1 MAVDYQALDNFSSS
15 PLFTEGEREEFAQLM
30 TQLANQVG
38 DSMDEATLQHA
49 LAAMQRAAESQTL
62 VRDVFGHNPLL
73 LDVRTAIV
81 VSDEMGMKRA
91 AILAVL
97 LHAAVR
103 VGVIDIPTVEKQF
116 GTDVARIIEGLVN
129 ISRLYE
135 KNPTIESENF
145 RNLLLSFAGDMRVIL
160 IMIAERTCLM
170 RQLSA
175 LPDENRE
182 ACEEFRRKVAGEAAY
197 LYAPLSH
204 KLGLYRIKSELE
216 DLAMKYT
223 ETEVYYQIK
232 DKLSQTKAARDKY
245 IADFIEPVSRKVA
258 AAGLKCHI
266 KGRTKSIHSIWQ
278 KMKKQRCPFEGVY
291 NLFAIRIIIDSPPE
305 REKPDCWLAY
315 SIVTD
320 MYQPNPNRLRDWLSI
335 PKSNGYE
342 SLHTTVMGPEGR
354 WVEVQIRTER
364 MDDIAERGLAAHWR
378 YKGVQ
383 SETGLDEWLTSI
395 REALEN
401 ADDDRELMD
410 RFKMDLYKDDVFV
423 FTPQGDLFKLPHG
436 ATVLDFAYSIH
447 TNLGYH
453 CTGAKVNNRHVP
465 IRYVLHNGD
474 QVEILSSNSQTPKQG
489 WLSIVTTS
497 RARSK
502 VRQALKEIEARQA
515 SIGREE
521 IERRFK
527 NRKIELDEGIM
538 LRLIRKMGY
547 KQQEQVFYQHVAD
560 GKLTADEII
569 EGYNALWDYEHG
581 IASEGGEETASA
593 HSAAE
598 YRQKTDVEAQGT
610 AVSEDAAGGI
620 LFIDPHMAGVEYKL
634 AKCCNPIYGDD
645 IFGFV
650 TVSDGIKIHR
660 QSCPNATDL
669 RSRFSYRIVPA
680 RWSGKAGGKFYA
692 VTLSVVGLD
701 DLGIINNLT
710 SILSKDE
717 HVKLR
722 NININTH
729 DKLFSSQLTILMD
742 DTSRL
747 NALIKKL
754 REVKGVKQVQRL

>member
-1 MAVDYQALDNFSSS
+1 MVVDYQALDNFSSS

-49 LAAMQRAAESQTL
+49 LAAMQRAAKSQTL

-103 VGVIDIPTVEKQF
+103 VGVIDIPTVEKEF

-216 DLAMKYT
+216 DLARKYT

-291 NLFAIRIIIDSPPE
+291 DLFAIRIIIDSPPE

-354 WVEVQIRTER
+354 RVEVQIRTER

-378 YKGVQ
+378 YKGIR

-423 FTPQGDLFKLPHG
+423 FTPQGDLHKLPHG

-453 CTGAKVNNRHVP
+453 CTGAKVGGRHV
-465 IRYVLHNGD
+465 RLGYVLRNGD
-474 QVEILSSNSQTPKQG
+474 QVEILTSASQTPNQG
-489 WLSIVTTS
+489 WLALVTTP

-515 SIGREE
+515 SLGREE

-527 NRKIELDEGIM
+527 NRKVELDEGLM
-538 LRLIRKMGY
+538 LRLIRKMGF
-547 KQQEQVFYQHVAD
+547 KQQEQTFYQRVAE
-560 GKLTADEII
+560 GKLTADGVI
-569 EGYNALWDYEHG
+569 EQYTALWNAEHG
-581 IASEGGEETASA
+581 IFPETDIETG

-598 YRQKTDVEAQGT
+598 YRQRLDTEVEGT
-610 AVSEDAAGGI
+610 ASQEDSAGGI
-620 LFIDPHMAGVEYKL
+620 LFVDPHMAGVGYKL
-634 AKCCNPIYGDD
+634 ARCCNPVFGDE

-660 QSCPNATDL
+660 ISCPNARDL
-669 RSRFSYRIVPA
+669 RSRFGYRIVPA
-680 RWSGKAGGKFYA
+680 RWAGNAGGKVYP

-710 SILSKDE
+710 SIISKDD
-717 HVKLR
+717 HAKLR

-729 DKLFSSQLTILMD
+729 DKLFSSTLTLLMD

-747 NALIKKL
+747 NSLIKKL
-754 REVKGVKQVQRL
+754 REVRGVKQVQRL

>member
-1 MAVDYQALDNFSSS
+1 MDSSALDILAGSAF
-15 PLFTEGEREEFAQLM
+15 FTPEEQAELLVKLPQLVK
-30 TQLANQVG
+30 QAG
-38 DSMDEATLQHA
+38 DSMDDDTLTLALRQMR
-49 LAAMQRAAESQTL
+49 LAADSQLLT
-62 VRDVFGHNPLL
+62 RDVFGHNPLL
-73 LDVRTAIV
+73 IDVGTALI
-81 VSDEMGMKRA
+81 VSDEMGMRRA
-91 AILAVL
+91 AMLAVL

-103 VGVIDIPTVEKQF
+103 VGVIDSAAIEKGF
-116 GTDVARIIEGLVN
+116 GTDVARIIDGLVS
-129 ISRLYE
+129 ISRLYD

-170 RQLSA
+170 RQLST

-182 ACEEFRRKVAGEAAY
+182 ACEEFRLRMAGEAAS

-232 DKLSQTKAARDKY
+232 DKLAQTKASRDKY
-245 IADFIEPVSRKVA
+245 IADFIEPVSRKMA
-258 AAGLKCHI
+258 EAGLKCHI

-291 NLFAIRIIIDSPPE
+291 DLFAIRIIIDSPPE

-378 YKGVQ
+378 YKGIR

-423 FTPQGDLFKLPHG
+423 FTPQGDLYKLPHG

-447 TNLGYH
+447 TILGYH
-453 CTGAKVNNRHVP
+453 CTGAKVGG
-465 IRYVLHNGD
+465 RYVRLGYVLRNGD
-474 QVEILSSNSQTPKQG
+474 QVEILTSTSQTPNQG
-489 WLSIVTTS
+489 WLSMVTTP

-515 SIGREE
+515 SLGREE

-527 NRKIELDEGIM
+527 NRKVELDEGLM
-538 LRLIRKMGY
+538 LRLIRKMGF
-547 KQQEQVFYQHVAD
+547 KQQEQSFYQRVAE
-560 GKLTADEII
+560 GKLTADEVI
-569 EGYNALWDYEHG
+569 EQYTALWNAEHG
-581 IASEGGEETASA
+581 IFPEGDSDTATG

-598 YRQKTDVEAQGT
+598 YRQHLDTEVEGT
-610 AVSEDAAGGI
+610 ASHDDSTGGI
-620 LFIDPHMAGVEYKL
+620 LFVDPHMAGVGYKL
-634 AKCCNPIYGDD
+634 ARCCNPVYGDN

-660 QSCPNATDL
+660 TNCPNAPDL
-669 RSRFSYRIVPA
+669 RNRFGYRIVPA
-680 RWSGKAGGKFYA
+680 RWAGNAGGRAFP

-710 SILSKDE
+710 SVISKDE
-717 HVKLR
+717 HAKLR

-729 DKLFSSQLTILMD
+729 DRLFSSTITLLTD
-742 DTSRL
+742 DTTRL
-747 NALIKKL
+747 NSLIKKL

>member
-1 MAVDYQALDNFSSS
+1 MDSSALDILAGSAF
-15 PLFTEGEREEFAQLM
+15 FTPEEQAELLVKLP
-30 TQLANQVG
+30 QLAKQAG
-38 DSMDEATLQHA
+38 DSMDDDTLTLALRQMR
-49 LAAMQRAAESQTL
+49 LAADSQLLT
-62 VRDVFGHNPLL
+62 RDVFGHNPLL
-73 LDVRTAIV
+73 IDVGTALI
-81 VSDEMGMKRA
+81 VSDEMGMRRA
-91 AILAVL
+91 AMLAVL

-103 VGVIDIPTVEKQF
+103 VGVIDSAAIEKGF
-116 GTDVARIIEGLVN
+116 GTDVARIIDGLVS
-129 ISRLYE
+129 ISRLYD

-170 RQLSA
+170 RQLST

-182 ACEEFRRKVAGEAAY
+182 ACEEFRLRMAGEAAS

-232 DKLSQTKAARDKY
+232 DKLAQTKASRDKY
-245 IADFIEPVSRKVA
+245 IADFIEPVSRKMA
-258 AAGLKCHI
+258 EAGLKCHI

-291 NLFAIRIIIDSPPE
+291 DLFAIRIIIDSPPE

-378 YKGVQ
+378 YKGIR

-423 FTPQGDLFKLPHG
+423 FTPQGDLYKLPHG

-453 CTGAKVNNRHVP
+453 CTGAKVGG
-465 IRYVLHNGD
+465 RYVRLGYVLRNGD
-474 QVEILSSNSQTPKQG
+474 QVEILTSTSQTPNQG
-489 WLSIVTTS
+489 WLSMVTMP

-515 SIGREE
+515 SLGREE

-527 NRKIELDEGIM
+527 NRKVELDEGLM
-538 LRLIRKMGY
+538 LRLIRKMGF
-547 KQQEQVFYQHVAD
+547 KQQEQSFYQRVAE
-560 GKLTADEII
+560 GKLTADEVI
-569 EGYNALWDYEHG
+569 EQYTALWNAEHG
-581 IASEGGEETASA
+581 IFPEGDSDTATG

-598 YRQKTDVEAQGT
+598 YRQHLDTEVEGT
-610 AVSEDAAGGI
+610 ASHDDSTGGI
-620 LFIDPHMAGVEYKL
+620 LFVDPHMAGMGYKL
-634 AKCCNPIYGDD
+634 ARCCNPVFGDN

-660 QSCPNATDL
+660 TNCPNAPDL
-669 RSRFSYRIVPA
+669 RNRFGYRIVPA
-680 RWSGKAGGKFYA
+680 RWAGNAGGRAFP

-710 SILSKDE
+710 SVISKDE
-717 HVKLR
+717 HAKLR

-729 DKLFSSQLTILMD
+729 DRLFSSTITLLTD
-742 DTSRL
+742 DTTRL
-747 NALIKKL
+747 NSLIKKL

>member
-1 MAVDYQALDNFSSS
+1 MDNSTLEILAGSAF
-15 PLFTEGEREEFAQLM
+15 FTPEERAELTAQLALL
-30 TQLANQVG
+30 TNQVG
-38 DSMDEATLQHA
+38 DSMDDEMFGHVLRQMRLAADSQA
-49 LAAMQRAAESQTL
+49 LA
-62 VRDVFGHNPLL
+62 RDVFGHNPLL
-73 LDVRTAIV
+73 MDVRTALI

-97 LHAAVR
+97 LHAAVL
-103 VGVIDIPTVEKQF
+103 VGVIDSPTVEKDF
-116 GTDVARIIEGLVN
+116 GTDVARIIDGLVN

-245 IADFIEPVSRKVA
+245 IADFIEPISQKMA
-258 AAGLKCHI
+258 EAGLKCHI

-291 NLFAIRIIIDSPPE
+291 DLFAIRIIIDSPPE

-378 YKGVQ
+378 YKGIR

-423 FTPQGDLFKLPHG
+423 FTPQGDLYKLPHG

-453 CTGAKVNNRHVP
+453 CTGAKVGGRHV
-465 IRYVLHNGD
+465 RLGYVLRNGD
-474 QVEILSSNSQTPKQG
+474 QVEILSSASQTPNQG
-489 WLSIVTTS
+489 WLALVTTP

-515 SIGREE
+515 SLGREE

-527 NRKIELDEGIM
+527 NRKVELDEGLM
-538 LRLIRKMGY
+538 LRLIRKMGF
-547 KQQEQVFYQHVAD
+547 KQQEQTFYQRVAE
-560 GKLTADEII
+560 GKLTADEVI
-569 EGYNALWDYEHG
+569 EQYTALWNAEHG
-581 IASEGGEETASA
+581 IFPETDIETG

-598 YRQKTDVEAQGT
+598 YRQRLDTEVEGT
-610 AVSEDAAGGI
+610 ASQEDSAGGI
-620 LFIDPHMAGVEYKL
+620 LFVDPHMAGVGYKL
-634 AKCCNPIYGDD
+634 ARCCNPVFGDD

-660 QSCPNATDL
+660 TSCPNARDL
-669 RSRFSYRIVPA
+669 RSRFDYRIVPA
-680 RWSGKAGGKFYA
+680 RWAGNAGGKVYP

-701 DLGIINNLT
+701 DIGIINNLT
-710 SILSKDE
+710 SIISKDD
-717 HVKLR
+717 HAKLR

-729 DKLFSSQLTILMD
+729 DKLFSSTLTLLMD

-747 NALIKKL
+747 NSLIKKL
-754 REVKGVKQVQRL
+754 REVRGVKQVQRL

>member
-1 MAVDYQALDNFSSS
+1 MDSSALDILAGSAFFTPEEQAELLVKL
-15 PLFTEGEREEFAQLM
+15 PL
-30 TQLANQVG
+30 LAKQAG
-38 DSMDEATLQHA
+38 DSLDDNTFILALRQMR
-49 LAAMQRAAESQTL
+49 LAADSQLLT
-62 VRDVFGHNPLL
+62 RDVFGHNPLL
-73 LDVRTAIV
+73 IDVGTALI
-81 VSDEMGMKRA
+81 VSDEMGMRRA
-91 AILAVL
+91 AMLAVL

-103 VGVIDIPTVEKQF
+103 VGVIDSSTVEKDF
-116 GTDVARIIEGLVN
+116 GTDVARIIDGLVS
-129 ISRLYE
+129 ISRLYD

-170 RQLSA
+170 RQLSS
-175 LPDENRE
+175 LPAENRE
-182 ACEEFRRKVAGEAAY
+182 ACEEFRLRMAGEAAS

-232 DKLSQTKAARDKY
+232 DKLAQTKASRDKY
-245 IADFIEPVSRKVA
+245 IADFIEPVSRKMA
-258 AAGLKCHI
+258 EAGLKCHI

-291 NLFAIRIIIDSPPE
+291 DLFAIRIIIESPPE

-378 YKGVQ
+378 YKGIR

-423 FTPQGDLFKLPHG
+423 FTPQGDLYKLPHG

-453 CTGAKVNNRHVP
+453 CTGAKVGG
-465 IRYVLHNGD
+465 RYVRLGYVLRNGD
-474 QVEILSSNSQTPKQG
+474 QVEILTSTSQTPNQG
-489 WLSIVTTS
+489 WLSMVTTP

-515 SIGREE
+515 SLGREE

-527 NRKIELDEGIM
+527 NRKVELDEGLM
-538 LRLIRKMGY
+538 LRLIRKMGF
-547 KQQEQVFYQHVAD
+547 KQQEQSFYQRVAE
-560 GKLTADEII
+560 GKLTADEVI
-569 EGYNALWDYEHG
+569 EQYTALWNAEHG
-581 IASEGGEETASA
+581 IFPEGESDSA
-593 HSAAE
+593 TGHSAAE
-598 YRQKTDVEAQGT
+598 YRQHLDTEVEGT
-610 AVSEDAAGGI
+610 ASHDDSTGGI
-620 LFIDPHMAGVEYKL
+620 LFIDPHMAGVGYKL
-634 AKCCNPIYGDD
+634 ARCCNPVYGDN

-660 QSCPNATDL
+660 TSCPNAPDL
-669 RSRFSYRIVPA
+669 RNRFGYRIVPA
-680 RWSGKAGGKFYA
+680 RWAGNAGGHA
-692 VTLSVVGLD
+692 CPVTLSVVGLD

-710 SILSKDE
+710 SVISKDE
-717 HVKLR
+717 HAKLR

-729 DKLFSSQLTILMD
+729 DSLFSSTLTLLID

-747 NALIKKL
+747 NSLLKKL

>member
-1 MAVDYQALDNFSSS
+1 MDNSTLEILAGSAF
-15 PLFTEGEREEFAQLM
+15 FTPEERAELTAQLALL
-30 TQLANQVG
+30 TNQVG
-38 DSMDEATLQHA
+38 DSMDDEMFGHVLRQMRLAADSQA
-49 LAAMQRAAESQTL
+49 LA
-62 VRDVFGHNPLL
+62 RDVFGHNPLL
-73 LDVRTAIV
+73 MDVRTALI

-97 LHAAVR
+97 LHAAVL
-103 VGVIDIPTVEKQF
+103 VGVIDSPTVEKDF
-116 GTDVARIIEGLVN
+116 GTDVARIIDGLVN

-170 RQLSA
+170 RQLST
-175 LPDENRE
+175 LPADNRE
-182 ACEEFRRKVAGEAAY
+182 ACEEFRLRVAGEAAY

-232 DKLSQTKAARDKY
+232 EKLAQTKASRDKY
-245 IADFIEPVSRKVA
+245 IADFIEPISQKMA
-258 AAGLKCHI
+258 EAGLKCHI

-291 NLFAIRIIIDSPPE
+291 DLFAIRIIIDSPPE

-378 YKGVQ
+378 YKGIR

-423 FTPQGDLFKLPHG
+423 FTPQGDLYKLPHG

-453 CTGAKVNNRHVP
+453 CTGAKVGGRHV
-465 IRYVLHNGD
+465 RLGYVLRNGD
-474 QVEILSSNSQTPKQG
+474 QVEILSSASQTPNQG
-489 WLSIVTTS
+489 WLALVTTP

-515 SIGREE
+515 SLGREE

-527 NRKIELDEGIM
+527 NRKVELDEGLM

-547 KQQEQVFYQHVAD
+547 KQQEQTFYQRVAE
-560 GKLTADEII
+560 GKLTADEVI
-569 EGYNALWDYEHG
+569 EQYTALWNAEHG
-581 IASEGGEETASA
+581 IFPETDIETG

-598 YRQKTDVEAQGT
+598 YRQRLDTEVEGT
-610 AVSEDAAGGI
+610 ASQEDSAGGI
-620 LFIDPHMAGVEYKL
+620 LFVDPHMAGVGYKL
-634 AKCCNPIYGDD
+634 ARCCNPVFGDD

-660 QSCPNATDL
+660 TSCPNARDL
-669 RSRFSYRIVPA
+669 RSRFDYRIVPA
-680 RWSGKAGGKFYA
+680 RWAGNAGGKVYP

-701 DLGIINNLT
+701 DIGIINNLT
-710 SILSKDE
+710 SIISKDD
-717 HVKLR
+717 HAKLR

-729 DKLFSSQLTILMD
+729 DKLFSSTLTLLMD

-747 NALIKKL
+747 NSLIKKL
-754 REVKGVKQVQRL
+754 REVRGVKQVQRL

>member
-1 MAVDYQALDNFSSS
+1 MDSSALDILAGSAF
-15 PLFTEGEREEFAQLM
+15 FTPEEQAELLVKLP
-30 TQLANQVG
+30 QLAKQAG
-38 DSMDEATLQHA
+38 DSMDDDTLA
-49 LAAMQRAAESQTL
+49 LALRQMRLAADSQLLT
-62 VRDVFGHNPLL
+62 RDVFGHNPLL
-73 LDVRTAIV
+73 IDVGTALI
-81 VSDEMGMKRA
+81 VSDEMGMRRA
-91 AILAVL
+91 AMLAVL

-103 VGVIDIPTVEKQF
+103 VGVIDSVAIEKGF
-116 GTDVARIIEGLVN
+116 GTDVARIIDGLVS
-129 ISRLYE
+129 ISRLYD

-170 RQLSA
+170 RQLST

-182 ACEEFRRKVAGEAAY
+182 ACEEFRLRMAGEAAS

-232 DKLSQTKAARDKY
+232 DKLAQTKASRDKY
-245 IADFIEPVSRKVA
+245 IADFIEPVSRKMA
-258 AAGLKCHI
+258 EAGLKCHI

-291 NLFAIRIIIDSPPE
+291 DLFAIRIIIDSPPE

-342 SLHTTVMGPEGR
+342 SLHTTVMGPDGR

-378 YKGVQ
+378 YKGIR

-423 FTPQGDLFKLPHG
+423 FTPQGDLYKLPHG

-453 CTGAKVNNRHVP
+453 CTGAKVGG
-465 IRYVLHNGD
+465 RYVRLGYVLRNGD
-474 QVEILSSNSQTPKQG
+474 QVEILTSTSQTPNQG
-489 WLSIVTTS
+489 WLSMVTTP

-515 SIGREE
+515 SLGREE

-527 NRKIELDEGIM
+527 NRKVELDEGLM
-538 LRLIRKMGY
+538 LRLIRKMGF
-547 KQQEQVFYQHVAD
+547 KQQEQSFYQRVAE
-560 GKLTADEII
+560 GKLTADEVI
-569 EGYNALWDYEHG
+569 EQYTALWNAEHG
-581 IASEGGEETASA
+581 IFPEGDSDTATG

-598 YRQKTDVEAQGT
+598 YRQHLDTEVEGT
-610 AVSEDAAGGI
+610 ASHDDSTGGI
-620 LFIDPHMAGVEYKL
+620 LFVDPHMAGVGYKL
-634 AKCCNPIYGDD
+634 ARCCNPVFGDN

-660 QSCPNATDL
+660 TNCPNAPDL
-669 RSRFSYRIVPA
+669 RNRFGYRIVPA
-680 RWSGKAGGKFYA
+680 RWAGNAGGRAFP

-710 SILSKDE
+710 SVISKDE
-717 HVKLR
+717 HAKLR

-729 DKLFSSQLTILMD
+729 DRLFSSTITLLTD
-742 DTSRL
+742 DTTRL
-747 NALIKKL
+747 NSLIKKL

>member
-1 MAVDYQALDNFSSS
+1 MDSSALDILASSTF
-15 PLFTEGEREEFAQLM
+15 FTPEEQAELLVKLP
-30 TQLANQVG
+30 QLAKQAG
-38 DSMDEATLQHA
+38 DSLDDNTLILALRQMR
-49 LAAMQRAAESQTL
+49 LAADSQL
-62 VRDVFGHNPLL
+62 LSRDVFGHNPLL
-73 LDVRTAIV
+73 IDVGTALI
-81 VSDEMGMKRA
+81 VSDEMGMRRA
-91 AILAVL
+91 AMLAVL

-103 VGVIDIPTVEKQF
+103 VGIIKSQTVEKEF
-116 GTDVARIIEGLVN
+116 GTDVARIIDGLVN
-129 ISRLYE
+129 ISRLYD

-160 IMIAERTCLM
+160 IMIAGRTCLM
-170 RQLSA
+170 RQLST
-175 LPDENRE
+175 LPDGNRE
-182 ACEEFRRKVAGEAAY
+182 ACEDFRRHAAGEAAH
-197 LYAPLSH
+197 LYAPLAH

-223 ETEVYYQIK
+223 ETDVYYHIK
-232 DKLSQTKAARDKY
+232 DKLSQTKTARDKY
-245 IADFIEPVSRKVA
+245 IEDFIQPVSRKIA
-258 AAGLKCHI
+258 EAGLKCHI

-291 NLFAIRIIIDSPPE
+291 DLFAIRIIIDSPLE
-305 REKPDCWLAY
+305 REKPDCWMAY

-320 MYQPNPNRLRDWLSI
+320 MYPPNPNRLRDWLSI

-423 FTPQGDLFKLPHG
+423 FTPQGDLHKLPHG
-436 ATVLDFAYSIH
+436 ATVLDFAYAIH

-453 CTGAKVNNRHVP
+453 CTGAKVGGRHVP
-465 IRYVLHNGD
+465 LKYVLRNGD
-474 QVEILSSNSQTPKQG
+474 QVEILSSTSQSPSQG
-489 WLSIVTTS
+489 WLSIVTTP

-515 SIGREE
+515 SLGREE

-527 NRKIELDEGIM
+527 NRKVELDEGLL

-547 KQQEQVFYQHVAD
+547 KQQEQTFYQHVAD

-569 EGYNALWDYEHG
+569 EQYTALWNAGHG
-581 IASEGGEETASA
+581 IFPESDAEGATGR
-593 HSAAE
+593 SAAE
-598 YRQKTDVEAQGT
+598 YRQKLDTELQGMSAATEDDV
-610 AVSEDAAGGI
+610 GGI
-620 LFIDPHMAGVEYKL
+620 LFVDPHMAGVNYKL
-634 AKCCNPIYGDD
+634 ARCCNPVYGDD

-660 QSCPNATDL
+660 ATCPNAHDL
-669 RSRFSYRIVPA
+669 RSRFAYRIVPA
-680 RWSGKAGGKFYA
+680 RWAGSSSGKARP

-710 SILSKDE
+710 SIIAKDG
-717 HVKLR
+717 HAKLR
-722 NININTH
+722 NININAH
-729 DKLFSSQLTILMD
+729 DRLFTSTLTLLMD

-747 NALIKKL
+747 NSLLKKL
-754 REVKGVKQVQRL
+754 REVKGIKQVQRL

>member
-1 MAVDYQALDNFSSS
+1 MDSSALDILAGSAF
-15 PLFTEGEREEFAQLM
+15 FTPEEQAELLVKLP
-30 TQLANQVG
+30 QLAKQAG
-38 DSMDEATLQHA
+38 DSMDDDTLA
-49 LAAMQRAAESQTL
+49 LALRQMRLAADSQLLT
-62 VRDVFGHNPLL
+62 RDVFGHNPLL
-73 LDVRTAIV
+73 IDVGTALI
-81 VSDEMGMKRA
+81 VSDEMGMRRA
-91 AILAVL
+91 AMLAVL

-103 VGVIDIPTVEKQF
+103 VGVIDSVAIEKGF
-116 GTDVARIIEGLVN
+116 GTDVARIIDGLVS
-129 ISRLYE
+129 ISRLYD

-170 RQLSA
+170 RQLST

-182 ACEEFRRKVAGEAAY
+182 ACEEFRLRMAGEAAS

-232 DKLSQTKAARDKY
+232 DKLAQTKASRDKY
-245 IADFIEPVSRKVA
+245 IADFIEPVSRKMA
-258 AAGLKCHI
+258 EAGLKCHI

-291 NLFAIRIIIDSPPE
+291 DLFAIRIIIDSPPE

-342 SLHTTVMGPEGR
+342 SLHTTVMGPDGR

-378 YKGVQ
+378 YKGIR

-401 ADDDRELMD
+401 SDDDRELMD

-423 FTPQGDLFKLPHG
+423 FTPQGDLYKLPHG

-453 CTGAKVNNRHVP
+453 CTGAKVGG
-465 IRYVLHNGD
+465 RYVRLGYVLRNGD
-474 QVEILSSNSQTPKQG
+474 QVEILTSTSQTPNQG
-489 WLSIVTTS
+489 WLSMVTTP

-515 SIGREE
+515 SLGREE

-527 NRKIELDEGIM
+527 NRKVELDEGLM
-538 LRLIRKMGY
+538 LRLIRKMGF
-547 KQQEQVFYQHVAD
+547 KQQEQSFYQRVAE
-560 GKLTADEII
+560 GKLTADEVI
-569 EGYNALWDYEHG
+569 EQYTALWNAEHG
-581 IASEGGEETASA
+581 IFPEGDSDTATG

-598 YRQKTDVEAQGT
+598 YRQHLDTEVEGT
-610 AVSEDAAGGI
+610 ASHDDSTGGI
-620 LFIDPHMAGVEYKL
+620 LFVDPHMAGVGYKL
-634 AKCCNPIYGDD
+634 ARCCNPVFGDN

-660 QSCPNATDL
+660 TNCPNAPDL
-669 RSRFSYRIVPA
+669 RNRFGYRIVPA
-680 RWSGKAGGKFYA
+680 RWAGNAGGRAFP

-710 SILSKDE
+710 SVISKDE
-717 HVKLR
+717 HAKLR

-729 DKLFSSQLTILMD
+729 DRLFSSTITLLTD
-742 DTSRL
+742 DTTRL
-747 NALIKKL
+747 NSLIKKL

>member
-1 MAVDYQALDNFSSS
+1 MDNSALEILAGSAF
-15 PLFTEGEREEFAQLM
+15 FTPEERAELTAQLALL
-30 TQLANQVG
+30 TNQVG
-38 DSMDEATLQHA
+38 DSMDDETFSHVLRQMR
-49 LAAMQRAAESQTL
+49 LAADSQALT
-62 VRDVFGHNPLL
+62 RDVFGHNPLL
-73 LDVRTAIV
+73 MDVRTALI

-97 LHAAVR
+97 LHAAVF
-103 VGVIDIPTVEKQF
+103 VGVIDSPTVEKDF
-116 GTDVARIIEGLVN
+116 GTDVARIIDGLVN

-170 RQLSA
+170 RQLST
-175 LPDENRE
+175 LPDEGDANRE
-182 ACEEFRRKVAGEAAY
+182 ACEEFRLRVAGEAAY

-232 DKLSQTKAARDKY
+232 DKLAQTKASRDKY
-245 IADFIEPVSRKVA
+245 IADFIEPISRKMA
-258 AAGLKCHI
+258 EAGLKCHI

-291 NLFAIRIIIDSPPE
+291 DLFAIRIIIDSPPE

-378 YKGVQ
+378 YKGIR

-423 FTPQGDLFKLPHG
+423 FTPQGDLHKLPHG

-453 CTGAKVNNRHVP
+453 CTGAKVGGRHV
-465 IRYVLHNGD
+465 RLGYVLRNGD
-474 QVEILSSNSQTPKQG
+474 QVEILSSASQTPNQG
-489 WLSIVTTS
+489 WLALVTTP

-515 SIGREE
+515 SLGREE

-527 NRKIELDEGIM
+527 NRKVELDEGLM
-538 LRLIRKMGY
+538 LRLIRKMGF
-547 KQQEQVFYQHVAD
+547 KQQEQTFYQRVAE
-560 GKLTADEII
+560 GKLTADGVI
-569 EGYNALWDYEHG
+569 EQYTALWNAEHG
-581 IASEGGEETASA
+581 IFPETDIETG

-598 YRQKTDVEAQGT
+598 YRQRLDTEVEGT
-610 AVSEDAAGGI
+610 ASQEDSAGGI
-620 LFIDPHMAGVEYKL
+620 LFVDPHMAGVGYKL
-634 AKCCNPIYGDD
+634 ARCCNPVFGDE

-660 QSCPNATDL
+660 ISCPNARDL
-669 RSRFSYRIVPA
+669 RSRFGYRIVPA
-680 RWSGKAGGKFYA
+680 RWAGNAGGKVYP

-710 SILSKDE
+710 SIISKDD
-717 HVKLR
+717 HAKLR

-729 DKLFSSQLTILMD
+729 DKLFSSTLTLLMD

-747 NALIKKL
+747 NSLIKKL
-754 REVKGVKQVQRL
+754 REVRGVKQVQRL

>member
-1 MAVDYQALDNFSSS
+1 MDNSTLEILAGSAF
-15 PLFTEGEREEFAQLM
+15 FTPEERAELTAQLALL
-30 TQLANQVG
+30 TNQVG
-38 DSMDEATLQHA
+38 DSMDDEMFGHVLRQMRLAADSQA
-49 LAAMQRAAESQTL
+49 LA
-62 VRDVFGHNPLL
+62 RDVFGHNPLL
-73 LDVRTAIV
+73 MDVRTALI

-97 LHAAVR
+97 LHAAVF
-103 VGVIDIPTVEKQF
+103 VGVIDSPTVEKDF
-116 GTDVARIIEGLVN
+116 GTDVARIIDGLVN

-170 RQLSA
+170 RQLST
-175 LPDENRE
+175 LPADNRE
-182 ACEEFRRKVAGEAAY
+182 ACEEFRLRVAGEAAY

-232 DKLSQTKAARDKY
+232 EKLAQTKASRDKY
-245 IADFIEPVSRKVA
+245 IADFIEPISQKMA
-258 AAGLKCHI
+258 EAGLKCHI

-291 NLFAIRIIIDSPPE
+291 DLFAIRIIIDSPPE

-378 YKGVQ
+378 YKGIR

-423 FTPQGDLFKLPHG
+423 FTPQGDLYKLPHG

-453 CTGAKVNNRHVP
+453 CTGAKVGGRHV
-465 IRYVLHNGD
+465 RLGYVLRNGD
-474 QVEILSSNSQTPKQG
+474 QVEILSSASQTPNQG
-489 WLSIVTTS
+489 WLALVTTP

-515 SIGREE
+515 SLGREE

-527 NRKIELDEGIM
+527 NRKVELDEGLM

-547 KQQEQVFYQHVAD
+547 KQQEQTFYQRVAE
-560 GKLTADEII
+560 GKLTADEVI
-569 EGYNALWDYEHG
+569 EQYTALWNAEHG
-581 IASEGGEETASA
+581 IFPETDIETG

-598 YRQKTDVEAQGT
+598 YRQRLDTEVEGT
-610 AVSEDAAGGI
+610 ASQEDSAGGI
-620 LFIDPHMAGVEYKL
+620 LFVDPHMAGVGYKL
-634 AKCCNPIYGDD
+634 ARCCNPVFGDD

-660 QSCPNATDL
+660 TSCPNARDL
-669 RSRFSYRIVPA
+669 RSRFGYRIVPA
-680 RWSGKAGGKFYA
+680 RWAGNAGGKVYP

-701 DLGIINNLT
+701 DIGIINNLT
-710 SILSKDE
+710 SIISKDD
-717 HVKLR
+717 HAKLR

-729 DKLFSSQLTILMD
+729 DKLFSSTLTLLMD

-747 NALIKKL
+747 NSLIKKL
-754 REVKGVKQVQRL
+754 REVRGVKQVQRL